1 MKAQKREELR
11 NLMNK
16 LTVGLEVE
24 QVGLDRWEGNRV
36 LRDINSQF
44 QGQEQWKIV
53 SDSSIRGTGCE
64 FVSGIM
70 NYSSLH
76 LIQESV
82 RKIRRNGGREHSSCG
97 IHVHIDGERFL
108 KDPKALIRLIKIVN
122 RYERHMYHALKAD
135 SITEG
140 QDRMTGSCWSK
151 PVCQSFYN
159 RVMSLKNPS
168 IKEIKREWYLLS
180 GGNEFIRYDE
190 SRYRL
195 LNLHALFSKKTVEFR
210 CFNSTLHAGRIKAY
224 IQLSLMICCQALLTT
239 KASKGTRKFDE
250 KKAHYEVRTWLLRLG
265 AIGDEFKTMRTHLTR
280 HLDGNASW
288 HK

>member
-97 IHVHIDGERFL
+97 IHVHID
-108 KDPKALIRLIKIVN
+108 
-122 RYERHMYHALKAD
+122 
-135 SITEG
+135 
-140 QDRMTGSCWSK
+140 
-151 PVCQSFYN
+151 
-159 RVMSLKNPS
+159 
-168 IKEIKREWYLLS
+168 
-180 GGNEFIRYDE
+180 
-190 SRYRL
+190 
-195 LNLHALFSKKTVEFR
+195 
-210 CFNSTLHAGRIKAY
+210 
-224 IQLSLMICCQALLTT
+224 LSLI
-239 KASKGTRKFDE
+239 
-250 KKAHYEVRTWLLRLG
+250 H
-265 AIGDEFKTMRTHLTR
+265 I
-280 HLDGNASW
+280 
-288 HK
+288 